1 MMNEFTFNEAFRRE
15 LRESPHHYGEVAF
28 LESVLKPGMT
38 VIEGGANRGVTAVA
52 IAKCVGANGDV
63 HAFEPVSEYFEM
75 LQANIKRNKMPNI
88 TAYNLAI
95 SDTTGPLRFYKHG
108 EGSGVTP
115 AEDAEE
121 IQVEGITIADF
132 LSSHHIR
139 KVDFINL
146 DCEGSELLIFRN
158 AAAWL
163 KKEAPPIFCEVH
175 RQYME
180 ALGHSVNEAVTFLSR
195 LGYGVRPIQ
204 VEDLDTPSDFERC
217 SHIYATHA
225 SHNRQSTNQEREIG

>member
-1 MMNEFTFNEAFRRE
+1 MSEFTFNKAFRRE

-52 IAKCVGANGDV
+52 IAAAVGTSGHV
-63 HAFEPVSEYFEM
+63 YAFEPVPEYFET
-75 LQANIKRNKMPNI
+75 LQTNIKRNKALNATP
-88 TAYNLAI
+88 YNLAI
-95 SDTTGPLRFYKHG
+95 SDRTGPLPFYKHG

-115 AEDAEE
+115 AQDAEE
-121 IQVEGITIADF
+121 IQVEGITITDF
-132 LSSHHIR
+132 LSTHYIR

-163 KKEAPPIFCEVH
+163 KELAPPIFCEVH
-175 RQYME
+175 RQYMK
-180 ALGHSVNEAVTFLSR
+180 ALGHSVSDAVSFLSG
-195 LGYGVRPIQ
+195 LGYDVRPIQ
-204 VEDLDTPSDFERC
+204 VENLDTPSDFERC
-217 SHIYATHA
+217 SHIYATYA
-225 SHNRQSTNQEREIG
+225 SHHQQSANKKREIG